1 MVSKRRSI
9 SLIAALALLAGACG
23 SDSASDGAAEST
35 DETTA
40 EETTTEETT
49 DEAEASDE
57 EAESSDEAAPSSDL
71 TIGIVLPSSK
81 TDGSFSQEGYTGLIE
96 GAEAAGVETVFL
108 DNVAVPDAVEAM
120 ANLAAEGTDV
130 VIALG
135 GQFGQAGIDVAPQ
148 FPDTHFIVM
157 NGFGTADN
165 LSSYSLS
172 EGEVAYLGGLLTA
185 ATLTDMDST
194 ARVAGLE
201 ITPLQFGSAGWI
213 LGARSVTPE
222 MEYSSTFTGDFDDTA
237 AALEATKAAFQSGA
251 DVVYTGMNNAIVGQ
265 EQAAEEEGGLLV
277 FNAGDKCDD
286 PDVGSLYYASTAS
299 DTAYAVAQVVTGVVD
314 GSFAPGFDKKL
325 VEDPNGFT
333 LRLCGGDI
341 PADVQALLDEA
352 QAGLV
357 SGDITVSLDVL
368 GE

>member
-35 DETTA
+35 DETTT

-57 EAESSDEAAPSSDL
+57 EAPTSDL
-71 TIGIVLPSSK
+71 TIGIVMPSSK
-81 TDGSFSQEGYTGLIE
+81 TDGAFSQEGYTGLLE

-157 NGFGTADN
+157 NGFATDVN

-172 EGEVAYLGGLLTA
+172 EGEVGYLGGLLTA
-185 ATLTDMDST
+185 ATFDGLDSS

-201 ITPLQFGSAGWI
+201 ITPLQFSSAGWI
-213 LGARSVTPE
+213 LGARSVTSD

-251 DVVYTGMNNAIVGQ
+251 GVVYTGMNNAIVGQ

-299 DTAYAVAQVVTGVVD
+299 DTAFAVSQVVTGVVD
-314 GSFAPGFDKKL
+314 GSLTPGFAKQL
-325 VEDPNGFT
+325 VEEPEGFT
-333 LRLCGGDI
+333 LRLCSGDI
-341 PADVQALLDEA
+341 PADVQTMLDEA
-352 QAGLV
+352 RAGLV
-357 SGDITVSLDVL
+357 SGDIVVSLDVL